1 MLKKAL
7 RIMMLISIIGVCSV
21 SKIVAEEKQEEKVMV
36 LMKTSLGDI
45 ELELYSDK
53 APITVENFVKYIK
66 DGFFDGL
73 VFHRVIN
80 GFMIQGGGFDK
91 TPTQKEPTYDQ
102 IQNEADNGL
111 SNLTGTIA
119 MARTN
124 NPHSATSQFF
134 ININDN
140 LFLDHKDK
148 GRNWGYCVFGEV
160 TKGMDVVNNI
170 KAVPTHFQ
178 PQLGMKDWPVEDVV
192 IESIIIK

>member
-1 MLKKAL
+1 MKKAL
-7 RIMMLISIIGVCSV
+7 GIILLISIIGACSV
-21 SKIVAEEKQEEKVMV
+21 NKIVTEERQEEKVIV
-36 LMKTSLGDI
+36 LMKTSLGNI
-45 ELELYSDK
+45 ELELNSEK
-53 APITVENFVKYIK
+53 APITVENFVKYVK

-91 TPTQKEPTYDQ
+91 IPMQKNPTYDQ

-124 NPHSATSQFF
+124 YPYSATSQFF
-134 ININDN
+134 INVNDN

-148 GRNWGYCVFGEV
+148 GKNWGYCVFGKV
-160 TKGMDVVNNI
+160 TKGMDVVNKI
-170 KAVPTHFQ
+170 KTVPTHLQ

-192 IESIIIK
+192 IESVIIK

>member
-1 MLKKAL
+1 MKKDWGIIL
-7 RIMMLISIIGVCSV
+7 LILIIGVCSV
-21 SKIVAEEKQEEKVMV
+21 GKIAAEEKQEEVIV
-36 LMKTSLGDI
+36 VMKTSLGDI

-53 APITVENFVKYIK
+53 APITVENFVKYVK
-66 DGFFDGL
+66 DGFFNGL

-91 TPTQKEPTYDQ
+91 TPMQKEPTYDQ

-124 NPHSATSQFF
+124 FPHSATSQFF
-134 ININDN
+134 INVNDN

-148 GRNWGYCVFGEV
+148 GRNWGYCVFGKV

-170 KAVPTHFQ
+170 KAVPTHFH

-192 IESIIIK
+192 IESAIIK